1 MSDAAPQAKMP
12 QVVRSHRAMDTAFT
26 ITIQSA
32 DAALATSAAEAAFAR
47 IDAIESLLSRFND
60 TSDVALIAALRPG
73 EVGVVALETMCALTA
88 SARVCEATGG
98 AFDPTV
104 GPVMRR
110 LKKTGMAWDAIPPDV
125 LEDAFARGGMQRL
138 VLDVEHL
145 RVSVKADRL
154 GRDTPLELDFGG
166 IGKGVALDECAKVLE
181 GEQFEMT
188 DYLLDAG
195 TSTQLMRGGPW
206 RIGVGG
212 EWKGRTRQQTVL
224 ELRGGRIG
232 VGGEWKGRTRQQ
244 TVLELRGG
252 AVSGSG
258 FTLQGAH
265 VVDVRRKTAARR
277 WAHAWSRAASATVA
291 DALSTAALSM
301 DAAELERACKTLDAR
316 ILVAHN
322 QKKAMDLL
330 RDPLK
335 WFGSPIGIDKTA

>member
-1 MSDAAPQAKMP
+1 MSIL
-12 QVVRSHRAMDTAFT
+12 VECV
-26 ITIQSA
+26 
-32 DAALATSAAEAAFAR
+32 
-47 IDAIESLLSRFND
+47 
-60 TSDVALIAALRPG
+60 
-73 EVGVVALETMCALTA
+73 
-88 SARVCEATGG
+88 RVCAATGG

-104 GPVMRR
+104 GALMAR
-110 LKKTGMAWDAIPPDV
+110 LRHEQEGGKRNADWQMDKDMLAD
-125 LEDAFARGGMQRL
+125 LLARGGMQRL

-145 RVSVKADRL
+145 RVAVKEDRL

-166 IGKGVALDECAKVLE
+166 IGKGFALDECAKTLE

-195 TSTQLMRGGPW
+195 TSTQLVRGGPW

-212 EWKGRTRQQTVL
+212 VWKGRTRQ
-224 ELRGGRIG
+224 
-232 VGGEWKGRTRQQ
+232 K

-258 FTLQGAH
+258 FELQGAH

-277 WAHAWSRAASATVA
+277 WAQTWSRSASAAVA

-301 DAAELERACKTLDAR
+301 DAAEIERACMALKAQV
-316 ILVAHN
+316 LVAHN
-322 QKKAMDLL
+322 QQKMMDLI

-335 WFGSPIGIDKTA
+335 WIGEPIGD

>member
-1 MSDAAPQAKMP
+1 MNAAASDMP
-12 QVVRSHRAMDTAFT
+12 PPVVRTHQAMNTAFT
-26 ITIQSA
+26 ITIRSA
-32 DAALATSAAEAAFAR
+32 DAVLASSAAEAAFAR
-47 IDAIESLLSRFND
+47 IDVIERLLSRFND
-60 TSDVALIAALRPG
+60 TSDVACIAALTPG
-73 EVGVVALETMCALTA
+73 EVGVVAPETMDALVA
-88 SARVCEATGG
+88 CARVCAATGG

-110 LKKTGMAWDAIPPDV
+110 LKKTGMKWEELSKDV

-138 VLDVEHL
+138 VLDAEHR
-145 RVSVKADRL
+145 RVSVKRDRL

-166 IGKGVALDECAKVLE
+166 VGKGFALDECAKVIE

-195 TSTQLMRGGPW
+195 TSTQLVRGGPW

-212 EWKGRTRQQTVL
+212 VWKGRTRL
-224 ELRGGRIG
+224 E
-232 VGGEWKGRTRQQ
+232 

-258 FTLQGAH
+258 FELQGAH
-265 VVDVRRKTAARR
+265 VVDVRRKMAARR
-277 WAHAWSRAASATVA
+277 WAQTWSRCKSAAVA

-301 DAAELERACKTLDAR
+301 DAAEIERACATLGAR
-316 ILVAHN
+316 VMVARDQN
-322 QKKAMDLL
+322 KAMDLV

-335 WFGSPIGIDKTA
+335 WIGPSMGD

>member
-1 MSDAAPQAKMP
+1 MNAAASDTPP
-12 QVVRSHRAMDTAFT
+12 VVRTHQAMNTAFT
-26 ITIQSA
+26 VTVRSD

-47 IDAIESLLSRFND
+47 IDVIERLLSRFND
-60 TSDVALIAALRPG
+60 TSDVACIAALTPG
-73 EVGVVALETMCALTA
+73 EVGVVAPETMDALVA
-88 SARVCEATGG
+88 CARVCAATGG

-110 LKKTGMAWDAIPPDV
+110 LKKAGMKWDELPKDV
-125 LEDAFARGGMQRL
+125 LDDAFARGGMQRL
-138 VLDVEHL
+138 VLDAEHR
-145 RVSVKADRL
+145 RVSVKPDRL

-166 IGKGVALDECAKVLE
+166 IGKGFALDECAKVLE

-212 EWKGRTRQQTVL
+212 VWKERTRC
-224 ELRGGRIG
+224 G
-232 VGGEWKGRTRQQ
+232 

-258 FTLQGAH
+258 FELQGAH

-277 WAHAWSRAASATVA
+277 WAQTWSRAASAAVA

-301 DAAELERACKTLDAR
+301 DAPEIARACTALTAR
-316 ILVAHN
+316 VLVAHN
-322 QKKAMDLL
+322 QQKMMDLI

-335 WFGSPIGIDKTA
+335 WIGEPIGD

>member
-1 MSDAAPQAKMP
+1 MNAASDTLP

-26 ITIQSA
+26 VTILS
-32 DAALATSAAEAAFAR
+32 DDVALATSAAEAAFAR
-47 IDAIESLLSRFND
+47 IDAIEGLLSRFND
-60 TSDVALIAALRPG
+60 TSDVALIAALKPG
-73 EVGVVALETMCALTA
+73 EVGVVAIETMDALVA

-110 LKKTGMAWDAIPPDV
+110 LKKAGMSWDALPADV

-138 VLDVEHL
+138 VLDVKHL
-145 RVSVKADRL
+145 RVSVKPDRL
-154 GRDTPLELDFGG
+154 GRATPLELDFGG
-166 IGKGVALDECAKVLE
+166 IGKGVALDECAKILD

-212 EWKGRTRQQTVL
+212 EWKD
-224 ELRGGRIG
+224 
-232 VGGEWKGRTRQQ
+232 RTRQQ

-265 VVDVRRKTAARR
+265 VVDVRRKSAARR
-277 WAHAWSRAASATVA
+277 WAHTWSRAASATVA
-291 DALSTAALSM
+291 DALSTAAL
-301 DAAELERACKTLDAR
+301 ALGETELERSCRVLDAR
-316 ILVAHN
+316 VLVAHN
-322 QKKAMDLL
+322 QKKAMDFL

-335 WFGSPIGIDKTA
+335 WFGAPIGIDKTA

>member
-1 MSDAAPQAKMP
+1 MSDAAPQAKTP

-32 DAALATSAAEAAFAR
+32 DAVLATSAAEAAFAR
-47 IDAIESLLSRFND
+47 IDVIEGLLSRFND

-166 IGKGVALDECAKVLE
+166 IGKGVALDNEVAKVSIVGAGME
-181 GEQFEMT
+181 THAGVAAKMFEAL
-188 DYLLDAG
+188 Y
-195 TSTQLMRGGPW
+195 
-206 RIGVGG
+206 
-212 EWKGRTRQQTVL
+212 
-224 ELRGGRIG
+224 
-232 VGGEWKGRTRQQ
+232 
-244 TVLELRGG
+244 
-252 AVSGSG
+252 
-258 FTLQGAH
+258 GAH
-265 VVDVRRKTAARR
+265 INIRMISTSEIKISVLIDSAQGEAAMRAVHRKFF
-277 WAHAWSRAASATVA
+277 
-291 DALSTAALSM
+291 
-301 DAAELERACKTLDAR
+301 EE
-316 ILVAHN
+316 
-322 QKKAMDLL
+322 
-330 RDPLK
+330 
-335 WFGSPIGIDKTA
+335 

>member
-1 MSDAAPQAKMP
+1 MSAAASDTPP
-12 QVVRSHRAMDTAFT
+12 VVRTHQAMNTAFT
-26 ITIQSA
+26 VTIRSD

-47 IDAIESLLSRFND
+47 IDVIERLLSRFND
-60 TSDVALIAALRPG
+60 TSDVACIAALTPG
-73 EVGVVALETMCALTA
+73 EVGVVAPETMDALVA
-88 SARVCEATGG
+88 CARVCAATGG

-110 LKKTGMAWDAIPPDV
+110 LKKAGMKWDELPKDV
-125 LEDAFARGGMQRL
+125 LDDAFARGGMQRL
-138 VLDVEHL
+138 VLDAEHR
-145 RVSVKADRL
+145 RVSVTRDRL

-166 IGKGVALDECAKVLE
+166 IGKGFALDECAKVLE

-206 RIGVGG
+206 RIWVGG
-212 EWKGRTRQQTVL
+212 VWKERTRQKTVL
-224 ELRGGRIG
+224 G
-232 VGGEWKGRTRQQ
+232 
-244 TVLELRGG
+244 LRGG

-258 FTLQGAH
+258 FELQGAH

-277 WAHAWSRAASATVA
+277 WAQTWSRAASAAVA

-301 DAAELERACKTLDAR
+301 DAPEIARACTALTAR
-316 ILVAHN
+316 VLVAHN
-322 QKKAMDLL
+322 QQKMMDLI

-335 WFGSPIGIDKTA
+335 WIGQPIGD

>member
-1 MSDAAPQAKMP
+1 MSAAASETPP
-12 QVVRSHRAMDTAFT
+12 VVRTHQAMNTAFT
-26 ITIQSA
+26 VTIRSD

-47 IDAIESLLSRFND
+47 IDGIERLLSRFDD
-60 TSDVALIAALRPG
+60 TSDVACIAALTPG
-73 EVGVVALETMCALTA
+73 QVGVVAPETMDALVA
-88 SARVCEATGG
+88 CARVCAATGG

-110 LKKTGMAWDAIPPDV
+110 LKKAGMKWEELSKEV

-138 VLDVEHL
+138 VLDAEHR
-145 RVSVKADRL
+145 RVSVKRDRL

-166 IGKGVALDECAKVLE
+166 VGKGFALDECAKVLE

-195 TSTQLMRGGPW
+195 TSTQLVRGGPW

-212 EWKGRTRQQTVL
+212 VWKGRTRLETVL
-224 ELRGGRIG
+224 ELRA
-232 VGGEWKGRTRQQ
+232 
-244 TVLELRGG
+244 G

-258 FTLQGAH
+258 FELQGAH
-265 VVDVRRKTAARR
+265 IVDVRRKAAARR
-277 WAHAWSRAASATVA
+277 WAQTWSRCASAAVA

-301 DAAELERACKTLDAR
+301 DAAEIERACAALGAR
-316 ILVAHN
+316 VMVARD
-322 QKKAMDLL
+322 QGRAMDLL

-335 WFGSPIGIDKTA
+335 WIGPSMGD

>member
-1 MSDAAPQAKMP
+1 MSDAAPQAAKP

-26 ITIQSA
+26 VTIFSD
-32 DAALATSAAEAAFAR
+32 DAALASSAAEAAFAR
-47 IDAIESLLSRFND
+47 IDVIEGLLSRFYD
-60 TSDVALIAALRPG
+60 TSDVALIAALKPG
-73 EVGVVALETMCALTA
+73 EVGVVGPETMDTLVA
-88 SARVCEATGG
+88 SMRVCEATGG

-110 LKKTGMAWDAIPPDV
+110 LKKAGMSWDALPADV

-138 VLDVEHL
+138 VLDIEHL
-145 RVSVKADRL
+145 RVSVKPDRL

-166 IGKGVALDECAKVLE
+166 IGKGVALDECAKLLE

-195 TSTQLMRGGPW
+195 SSTQLMRGGPW

-212 EWKGRTRQQTVL
+212 EWK
-224 ELRGGRIG
+224 E
-232 VGGEWKGRTRQQ
+232 RTRQQ

-277 WAHAWSRAASATVA
+277 WVHTWSRAASAAVA

-301 DAAELERACKTLDAR
+301 DAAELERACAKLGAR
-316 ILVAHN
+316 VLVARN

-335 WFGSPIGIDKTA
+335 WIGPPIGIDKTA